1 MGCFWYMHNN
11 IIKSSKERMVTI
23 MLTIAWILMGL
34 AVIASG
40 ILLDDLAKEIEYN
53 NKNTDIV
60 KDNVIYI
67 GEVNELRR
75 NAYREDRIFRR
86 CS

>member
-1 MGCFWYMHNN
+1 MRHFWCMQHN

-23 MLTIAWILMGL
+23 MLTIAWVFMGL
-34 AVIASG
+34 AIIASG
-40 ILLDDLAKEIEYN
+40 ILLDDLAKEMEYN
-53 NKNTDIV
+53 NKDIDIV

-67 GEVNELRR
+67 GDVHELRR
-75 NAYREDRIFRR
+75 NAYREDRILRR